1 MTLESELTATPSDDA
16 VTFELVVRNAG
27 DDPVEVT
34 FRSGL
39 GADFTVLDVDAEGE
53 DDRADEVEVW
63 RASEGRMFTQALRPE
78 TFERGAER
86 TYRGEWPDPE
96 PGEYEVVA
104 TLAVTDEAVE
114 EQVAARTDVSV

>member
-1 MTLESELTATPSDDA
+1 MTLESEVTATPAGDA
-16 VTFELVVRNAG
+16 VAFELVVHNAG

-39 GADFTVLDVDAEGE
+39 DADFAVLDDG
-53 DDRADEVEVW
+53 EVW

-78 TFERGAER
+78 TFEPGAER

-104 TLAVTDEAVE
+104 TLAVTEDAVE
-114 EQVAARTDVSV
+114 KEVEARTDFGYRSSS

>member
-1 MTLESELTATPSDDA
+1 MTLESEVTATPAGDA
-16 VTFELVVRNAG
+16 VVFELVVHNVG

-39 GADFTVLDVDAEGE
+39 DADFAVLDVDAERE
-53 DDRADEVEVW
+53 DDGAGEVEVW
-63 RASEGRMFTQALRPE
+63 RASDGQMFTQALRPE
-78 TFERGAER
+78 TFDPGAER
-86 TYRGEWPDPE
+86 RYRGEWSDPD

-114 EQVAARTDVSV
+114 EEVAARTDVSV